1 MIYRQPE
8 RRLAVTPPQVEGALG
23 YSKLEIV
30 PQQDLCGAGRLLS
43 QITLP
48 PGGAI
53 PEHGHQE
60 EYEVYCI
67 LTGEGDYLDNGVVVK
82 VRAGDVALCPSGQ
95 RHSLTNTG
103 SDNLVFVAFI
113 GFPNS
118 EKQ

>member
-1 MIYRQPE
+1 MIYRQSE
-8 RRLAVTPPQVEGALG
+8 RQLAVAPPQVEGALG

-30 PQQDLCGAGRLLS
+30 PRQELCGAGRLLS

-53 PEHGHQE
+53 AEHGHQD

-67 LTGEGDYLDNGVVVK
+67 LTGEGDYCDNGSVVK
-82 VRAGDVALCPSGQ
+82 VRAGDVALCPNGE
-95 RHSLTNTG
+95 RHGLTNTG
-103 SDNLVFVAFI
+103 RDDLVFIAFI
-113 GFPNS
+113 GFPNP